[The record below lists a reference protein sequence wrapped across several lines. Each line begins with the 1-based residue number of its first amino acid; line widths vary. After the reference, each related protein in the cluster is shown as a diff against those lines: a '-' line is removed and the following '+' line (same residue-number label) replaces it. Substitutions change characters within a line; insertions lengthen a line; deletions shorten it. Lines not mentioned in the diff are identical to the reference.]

1 LHLQTLLQYTLFTHI
16 IYILYN
22 SSITLEFFN
31 SFLSFCRSKRAAYKY
46 AKDRGAVASRWCW
59 LATQISELD
68 FKIRQFTDLRKHIK
82 ENKGA
87 VVLEEIAGFEG
98 QLPGSNKTKTS
109 FNANDDSEMSDDG
122 LSARVRPLLKTS
134 FRKRKLVQTANLH
147 FSSNKAARPRFVIIT
162 LSQIF
167 KLN

>member
-1 LHLQTLLQYTLFTHI
+1 MHYLHNNLHSLQLINVSKILLK
-16 IYILYN
+16 
-22 SSITLEFFN
+22 FF
-31 SFLSFCRSKRAAYKY
+31 SKFYYFCRSKRAAYKY

-68 FKIRQFTDLRKHIK
+68 YKIRQHTDLRKHIK

-87 VVLEEIAGFEG
+87 VVLEDIAGFEG
-98 QLPGSNKTKTS
+98 QLPGSKKTKTS

-147 FSSNKAARPRFVIIT
+147 FSSKKAARPRFVINC
-162 LSQIF
+162 SF
-167 KLN
+167 FSENLN